1 MRPLPLL
8 LSALLAAACAAVTSD
23 RTGVVVLESQDY
35 ACGAEEGLGCGLRL
49 APLLADLDQVD
60 GVVESRTSWDGR
72 MLELWLAPGADPE
85 RVARDAAAVV
95 GGNSLRVDA
104 AAREG
109 VERWFDSAQTV
120 DLSRHE
126 AGVLAARFSAE
137 LAAEAGVDPA
147 TASQVEEILRE
158 ELTLAFERAHAA
170 GGGLERLWPEVAAA
184 RATFEPRVAPL
195 LSEEQ
200 RARLGA
206 YLDRALSG

>member
-1 MRPLPLL
+1 MRPRPIL

-23 RTGVVVLESQDY
+23 RTGVVVLESQAY
-35 ACGAEEGLGCGLRL
+35 ACGAEEGLGCGLLL
-49 APLLADLDQVD
+49 APMLADLDRVD

-72 MLELWLAPGADPE
+72 LFELRLAPGADPE
-85 RVARDAAAVV
+85 RVARDAAVVV
-95 GGNSLRVDA
+95 GGNPLRVDA
-104 AAREG
+104 AREG
-109 VERWFDSAQTV
+109 RERWFNSAGTV

-126 AGVLAARFSAE
+126 AGVLAARFAAE
-137 LAAEAGVDPA
+137 LEAEVLVNPA
-147 TASQVEEILRE
+147 TAGQVEEILRE

-184 RATFEPRVAPL
+184 RASFEPRVAPL

-206 YLDRALSG
+206 YLDRELSR